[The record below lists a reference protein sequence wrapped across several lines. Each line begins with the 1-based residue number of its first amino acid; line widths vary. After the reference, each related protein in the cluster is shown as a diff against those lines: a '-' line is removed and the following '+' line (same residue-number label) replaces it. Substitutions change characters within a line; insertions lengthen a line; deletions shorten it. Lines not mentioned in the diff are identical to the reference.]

1 MYKSEI
7 MLKPKSYV
15 IFLLLVQM
23 GIVFQLIQAQEFQS
37 KCVIGGHC
45 NLIIESEQPFNLHP

>member
-15 IFLLLVQM
+15 IFLVLVQM
-23 GIVFQLIQAQEFQS
+23 GIVFQLIQAQESQPQ
-37 KCVIGGHC
+37 CVIGGH
-45 NLIIESEQPFNLHP
+45 

>member
-15 IFLLLVQM
+15 IFLVLVQM
-23 GIVFQLIQAQEFQS
+23 GIVFQLIQAQESQPQ
-37 KCVIGGHC
+37 CVIGGQW
-45 NLIIESEQPFNLHP
+45 NLIIESKQPFNLHP